1 MKKIK
6 IGSLEVN
13 SFVYIPPMAGV
24 TDLAFRKM
32 VRFFDK
38 DTLIATEM
46 VSSKALMFNPDQSLM
61 KLSPD
66 EHPVGIQLFGHEAD
80 VMAKAAVLAEA
91 QGADFLDINM
101 GCPAPKI
108 TKGKDGAALMRE
120 PDLAIEI
127 AKAVINAVKIPVTVK
142 MRLGW
147 NECEKNAPD
156 LAARLEQIGVCAFTI
171 HGRTREQGYTGAA
184 NWQAISKV
192 KKNVSVPVFGNGD
205 VRSPYDALK
214 LLEVTGCDGVAIAR
228 ATMGSPWLSMQIN
241 QYLKTNTFSPD
252 PTDEEKLDLALKHLD
267 ELIKIKGEIVGIREA
282 RRHLIN
288 YTKGMP
294 NAAELRAKLG
304 QVNSREQAYEIIL
317 RLKEELSNLKS
328 VKSFNLV
335 KNIELANSG

>member
-6 IGSLEVN
+6 IGSLEIN
-13 SFVYIPPMAGV
+13 SYVYIPPMAGV

-32 VRFFDK
+32 IRLFDK

-46 VSSKALMFNPDQSLM
+46 VSSKALMFNPNQSLM
-61 KLSPD
+61 QLSAD
-66 EHPVGIQLFGHEAD
+66 EHPVGIQLFGHEPD
-80 VMAKAAVLAEA
+80 VMAKAAILAEA

-120 PDLAIEI
+120 PDLAVEI
-127 AKAVINAVKIPVTVK
+127 AKVVIGAVKIPVTVK

-156 LAARLEQIGVCAFTI
+156 LAARLEQIGVCAFTV
-171 HGRTREQGYTGAA
+171 HGRTREQGYTGVSD
-184 NWQAISKV
+184 WQAISKV
-192 KKNVSVPVFGNGD
+192 KRNVSVPIFGNGD
-205 VRSPYDALK
+205 VRSPYDALR
-214 LLEVTGCDGVAIAR
+214 LLEITECDGVAIAR
-228 ATMGSPWLSMQIN
+228 ATMGLPWLSMQIN
-241 QYLKTNTFSPD
+241 QYLKTNAFSPD

-267 ELIKIKGEIVGIREA
+267 ELIKIKGEAVGIREA

-304 QVNSREQAYEIIL
+304 QVNSREQAYEIVL

-335 KNIELANSG
+335 